1 MNPDVSVVLPSY
13 NHAPFVGE
21 CVRSLLSQEGVNLEV
36 IVCDDASTDDSL
48 SVLAGITDPRLQVL
62 AHPRNRGAAAV
73 VKPGLAMARGRYL
86 ARMSSDD
93 VCLPGRLARQ
103 VAWLDENPGVAAV
116 FGQPEFL
123 DENGKRMAAPPPGFE
138 ELFTTE
144 NGPPSYWLHRFFEH
158 GNCLFGPGAM
168 TRREVL
174 EKVPPTPEM
183 FRHLPDFEY
192 WVRLCRGHEI
202 HVLPEKVTGFRI
214 RDGGGNLSYPSP
226 EKSAEAEAE
235 KLAIWRYYL
244 DDEALCTLGFA
255 PGPYGRLAMA
265 DWAVGVGGASRK
277 VFAAL
282 TLLET
287 DLTGVDPGVAETFI
301 RKANLILRGGDAFGL
316 LEKKRLNASKR
327 ALNERVHEL
336 EGLLSAWRKSWP
348 GRWLRRKVETRA
360 VATLPREGGV

>member
-1 MNPDVSVVLPSY
+1 MIPDVSVVLPSY
-13 NHAPFVGE
+13 NHSAFVGE
-21 CVRSLLSQEGVNLEV
+21 CVRSLLSQEGVSLEV

-48 SVLAGITDPRLQVL
+48 SVLAGIQDPRLRVL
-62 AHPRNRGAAAV
+62 AHPHNRGAAAA
-73 VKPGLAMARGRYL
+73 VKPGLAMARGRYI

-93 VCLPGRLARQ
+93 VCLPGRFARQ
-103 VAWLDENPGVAAV
+103 VACLDEKPGVAAV

-123 DENGKRMAAPPPGFE
+123 DESGRRMTVPPPGFE
-138 ELFTTE
+138 ELFTNA
-144 NGPPSYWLHRFFEH
+144 NGPRAYWLRRFFEH
-158 GNCLFGPGAM
+158 GNCLFAPGAM
-168 TRREVL
+168 MRREVL

-202 HVLPEKVTGFRI
+202 HVLPEKTTGFRI
-214 RDGGGNLSYPSP
+214 RAEGENLSYPSP

-235 KLAIWRYYL
+235 NLAIWRYYL
-244 DDEALCTLGFA
+244 DEEALSTLGFP
-255 PGPYGRLAMA
+255 PGPQGRLAMA
-265 DWAVGVGGASRK
+265 EWAVGVGGASRG

-287 DLTGVDPGVAETFI
+287 DLTGLAPEVMDTFI

-316 LEKKRLNASKR
+316 LEKKRLNAAKR
-327 ALNERVHEL
+327 ALSEKVHEL
-336 EGLLSAWRKSWP
+336 ERLLSAWRKSWP

-360 VATLPREGGV
+360 QSTLPGEGGV